1 MSHARFA
8 TWGSLSVLLGA
19 AGAAHADP
27 SVLLRFASEAPQGTA
42 WAREGQA
49 LERDIADLTHG
60 QVRIKWYLG
69 GIAGDEAQMLDCMR
83 RDQLDGVASGGMMC
97 QKLAP
102 SMRVMRIPG
111 LFQNRD
117 ESQYVSGRL
126 KDQFDH
132 EMLHNGFVNLG
143 ELGIGPDVL
152 FSRKPI
158 SDYAQLRATNTWI
171 WDLDDVYKSALVTMG
186 FSVVPSSLQ
195 GAYRTFE
202 DGKIDAFLAVP
213 TAALAYQWS
222 AETRY
227 YSDLRTSFLRG
238 CLIVT
243 SRAFDQLPIE
253 GQHAVKQA
261 TARVIVRLEEV
272 GREEDDALLGGLFAK
287 QGLKPVPVSESFRSE
302 FYAAARAMREQLG
315 ERLVP
320 APLLQRVLGLLAD
333 YRAERRVPGN

>member
-1 MSHARFA
+1 MSVIIGASAAARGEP
-8 TWGSLSVLLGA
+8 TV
-19 AGAAHADP
+19 
-27 SVLLRFASEAPQGTA
+27 VLRFASEAPQGTA

-49 LERDIADLTHG
+49 LERDIAELTHG
-60 QVRIKWYLG
+60 QVRIKWYLN
-69 GIAGDEAQMLDCMR
+69 GIAGDETQMLDRMR

-111 LFQNRD
+111 LFQSRD

-126 KDQFDH
+126 KEDFDR
-132 EMLHNGFVNLG
+132 EMLRNGFVNLG

-158 SDYAQLRATNTWI
+158 SDFTQLRATATWI
-171 WDLDDVYKSALVTMG
+171 WDLDDVYKAALSTMG
-186 FSVVPSSLQ
+186 INVVPSSLQ

-222 AETRY
+222 AETHY

-243 SRAFDQLPIE
+243 SRAFDQLSIE

-261 TARVIVRLEEV
+261 TARGIVRLEEV
-272 GREEDDALLGGLFAK
+272 GREQDDALLGGLFAK

-333 YRAERRVPGN
+333 YRAERHAP